1 MRIFNK
7 VAAGVVT
14 SFLISATYTP
24 VFAGSLEVQQSAG
37 TATEVTSP
45 CAPLSPDAASKLPW
59 FIKAS
64 QVVCMSPT
72 LDDLE
77 AMGQARSL
85 MARAAA
91 ANAHYKDG
99 AAAYAAGRY
108 VEAIDHLQA
117 AVPSAR
123 P

>member
-14 SFLISATYTP
+14 SFLISATYAP

-45 CAPLSPDAASKLPW
+45 CAPLSPDAASMLPW
-59 FIKAS
+59 FIKPS
-64 QVVCMSPT
+64 RVVCMSPT
-72 LDDLE
+72 VDDFE
-77 AMGQARSL
+77 AMAQARSL
-85 MARAAA
+85 MVRAAA

-99 AAAYAAGRY
+99 VGAYAAGRY
-108 VEAIDHLQA
+108 VEAIAHLHA
-117 AVPSAR
+117 AVPSAK